1 MLVQIKAA
9 NLQYKLKN
17 EIRQEPYLLY
27 QHNKITTKVYNNLN
41 KSLWIMIENMFVIR
55 DPKNFCF
62 NFDWPKY
69 VNKNLKHEIEFTI
82 KSNEPSAE
90 TMERIF
96 LNTENIKS
104 NAPHRSVLNL
114 SKRLDLRRLDKHVA
128 LQNLSIY
135 YTWRNIRKQ
144 YKNNKLNN
152 KQLPNGSYS
161 V

>member
-1 MLVQIKAA
+1 M
-9 NLQYKLKN
+9 
-17 EIRQEPYLLY
+17 
-27 QHNKITTKVYNNLN
+27 
-41 KSLWIMIENMFVIR
+41 
-55 DPKNFCF
+55 
-62 NFDWPKY
+62 
-69 VNKNLKHEIEFTI
+69 

-90 TMERIF
+90 TMETIF

-104 NAPHRSVLNL
+104 NEPHRFVLNL
-114 SKRLDLRRLDKHVA
+114 SKRLDLRRLEKHVA
-128 LQNLSIY
+128 LQNLSIF

>member
-1 MLVQIKAA
+1 
-9 NLQYKLKN
+9 
-17 EIRQEPYLLY
+17 
-27 QHNKITTKVYNNLN
+27 
-41 KSLWIMIENMFVIR
+41 
-55 DPKNFCF
+55 
-62 NFDWPKY
+62 
-69 VNKNLKHEIEFTI
+69 
-82 KSNEPSAE
+82 
-90 TMERIF
+90 MERIF